1 MKINSCPIAGGANLV
16 SQILTVHFYPSNRT
30 HKPDVVWIS
39 LVWSVKTVSVNWAGN
54 DHMFG
59 TWGGYCACAFLLYLN
74 PSAALVFHF
83 SSALSVHDWLIKC
96 GVHLH
101 DSVICMPWD
110 LNIKMNWILS
120 CRVQFPVTRFC
131 LFMEKL
137 LAKRSQVK
145 PCICYIVGK
154 TVFSTFTMALVCLS
168 TSAYP
173 FCAFKLSKTVLFH
186 T

>member
-1 MKINSCPIAGGANLV
+1 MNF
-16 SQILTVHFYPSNRT
+16 T
-30 HKPDVVWIS
+30 S
-39 LVWSVKTVSVNWAGN
+39 LVCQDRVCKLGWQWCITIQWSHVW
-54 DHMFG
+54 DL
-59 TWGGYCACAFLLYLN
+59 GGYCACAFLLYLN
-74 PSAALVFHF
+74 PSAAVVFHF

-96 GVHLH
+96 SVHLH
-101 DSVICMPWD
+101 DSVMCMPWD

-173 FCAFKLSKTVLFH
+173 FCAFKLSKTVLFTH
-186 T
+186 KLSSWVVCSVTCHAISVWLYSIYM